1 VFHPEGP
8 SWWQTR
14 FRAAT
19 YLQLAGMRGYER
31 RRAAT
36 GIGALTRRD
45 RYREAAL
52 TQKIDDAY
60 RSLAVTSSTR
70 ARHRHLRAARRHER
84 ALVAQRRRP
93 QSLLSALALALL
105 GLLVVVA
112 VNRAPITLALI
123 VAALLVVDL
132 RVLRWRRRT
141 LRRS

>member
-1 VFHPEGP
+1 
-8 SWWQTR
+8 
-14 FRAAT
+14 
-19 YLQLAGMRGYER
+19 MRGYEG

-36 GIGALTRRD
+36 GIGALTRKD

-60 RSLAVTSSTR
+60 RSLAVTSSSH
-70 ARHRHLRAARRHER
+70 ARHRQLRAARRHER

-93 QSLLSALALALL
+93 QSLLRALALALL

-112 VNRAPITLALI
+112 VNRAPFTLALI